1 MKMRAGDARAAELFL
16 PLAYSEEDYLFYLD
30 TGTGALGFAFECEPQ
45 PGADPHNKERLQ
57 VLLNADW
64 PTDTML
70 QVLLYAGPDIKETVD
85 NYSILR
91 RSQTNELLKK
101 VVAEREKFLWQGA
114 DETIDRQS
122 GMIVRETKLYVTAS
136 IPTADPTPSEEE
148 IETARDMRSHLKETL
163 ANAGLAPKVMDSADY
178 LRAMDSILSH
188 DSDAVWRKIN
198 RRKAD
203 SDALLRDQIL
213 DHDRAIQADANG
225 LWIGHTRVRTL
236 SPKRMPQALRFGYA
250 ATYLSDMM
258 SGTRGIRGRC
268 LFACVMH
275 FPDPRKQRDKIS
287 RDRLYTTNQALG
299 PLVRFAPR
307 LKRKKDGYDILNEA
321 MENGDRPVRL
331 MWSLSLFNDTDDESV
346 RAASNARSYLGERGL
361 MLLEDRFVNRAVFLN
376 SLPLNGEVA
385 AVPELFRF
393 KTMATVHATA
403 LLPLFGDW
411 KGNGPP
417 YLTFVGRS
425 GQLQSFDLY
434 ASNSNYNA
442 VIAAQSG
449 SGKSFLSN
457 EILTNYLSAGAD
469 VRVIDIGH
477 SYLNLCNLVDGQY
490 LDFDESAAPC
500 LNPYSLV
507 ENYSEEEDTL
517 VSLVMAMSDPT
528 GDTAA
533 GSENYAV
540 QTAELKRIQG
550 ELFQEH
556 GKQLRV
562 DHVAERCNQHD
573 DQRVRDLGTRLYP
586 FTSKGAYGDF
596 FNGENNV
603 EFSKA
608 MTVLEL
614 EALKGRQH
622 LQRVVLLQLIYQIQQ
637 EMYRG
642 NRDKRRVILIDEA
655 WEHLQAG
662 GSAVAQFIED
672 CYRRARKY
680 GGAIIMCTQTI
691 GDLHGSSVG
700 RAVAANSAYS
710 FFLGQRGDTVDRAV
724 SDGHISLSAPA
735 VQLLKSVK
743 TEKGRYSEIFIQ
755 AEDSVGVARLYVEP
769 FRQVAFANDAQTPPE
784 IRRRRKEEGMTTA
797 EAVAAIAEDRQRKMR
812 EAV

>member
-1 MKMRAGDARAAELFL
+1 MKMRAGDARAAAMFL
-16 PLAYSEEDYLFYLD
+16 PLAYSEDDYLFYLD
-30 TGTGALGFAFECEPQ
+30 AGTGALGFAFACEPQ

-85 NYSILR
+85 QYTILR
-91 RSQTNELLKK
+91 RSQDNDLLRQ
-101 VVAEREKFLWQGA
+101 VVRERARFIWDGT
-114 DETIDRQS
+114 DEPIDRQS
-122 GMIVRETKLYVTAS
+122 GMIVRETRLYITAS
-136 IPTADPTPSEEE
+136 LPTAEPTPSEEE
-148 IETARDMRSHLKETL
+148 VETAREMRSHLKETL
-163 ANAGLAPKVMDSADY
+163 ANAGLAPRIMDSSDY
-178 LRAMDSILSH
+178 LRTMDSLLSH
-188 DSDAVWRKIN
+188 DPDAVWRSIT
-198 RRKAD
+198 RHRAD
-203 SDALLRDQIL
+203 PDTLLRDQVL
-213 DHDRAIQADANG
+213 DHDHAIVADANG

-236 SPKRMPQALRFGYA
+236 SPKRLPQALRFGYA
-250 ATYLSDMM
+250 STYLSDMM

-275 FPDPRKQRDKIS
+275 FPDPRRQRDKIS

-331 MWSLSLFNDTDDESV
+331 MWTLTLFNDSEDASV

-376 SLPLNGEVA
+376 SLPLNAEVQ
-385 AVPELFRF
+385 AVPELFRY
-393 KTMATVHATA
+393 KTMATVHVAA
-403 LLPLFGDW
+403 LLPLFADW

-417 YLTFVGRS
+417 YMTFVGRS
-425 GQLQSFDLY
+425 GQIQSFDLF

-477 SYLNLCNLVDGQY
+477 SYLNLSNLVDGQY
-490 LDFDESAAPC
+490 LDFDERSAPC

-507 ENYSEEEDTL
+507 HNYGEEEDSL
-517 VSLVMAMSDPT
+517 VSLLMAMSDPT

-550 ELFQEH
+550 ELFAEH
-556 GKQLRV
+556 GQDLLV

-586 FTSKGAYGDF
+586 FTSRGAYGHF
-596 FNGENNV
+596 FNGRNNV
-603 EFSKA
+603 EFSNS

-614 EALKGRQH
+614 ESLKGRQH

-680 GGAIIMCTQTI
+680 GGAIVMCTQTI

-710 FFLGQRGDTVDRAV
+710 FYLGQREDTIDRAV
-724 SDGHISLSAPA
+724 SDGYIALSAGA
-735 VQLLKSVK
+735 IQLLKSVK

-755 AEDSVGVARLYVEP
+755 ANESVGVARLYVEP
-769 FRQVAFANDAQTPPE
+769 FRQVAFANDAETPPE
-784 IRRRRKEEGMTTA
+784 IRRRREQHGMTTA
-797 EAVAAIAEDRQRKMR
+797 EAIASIAEDRQNRKK